1 MLHFTRLMTRGVQL
15 LLILVGLLLAASI
28 SVEHVQAH
36 ENEIKPQPQPQNLY
50 KSLLEGQRILKNRE
64 YIKPKQPTVY
74 LTFDDGPSHLTSQ
87 VLDILQAEG
96 VKATFF
102 ALGSLAESQPKII
115 QRIVREGHAL
125 GNHTLT
131 HEYKQLY
138 SSFDSFWEQV
148 KQSEDIFEKI
158 AGVRPKLLRAPGGT
172 HRNFD
177 AFYFYYL
184 DQAEY
189 LVYDWNVD
197 SGDSRRRNV
206 PAQEIVATVKASQLA
221 HELNVLLH
229 DGTGHEETVKALPE
243 IIRYYKELGY
253 TFAPLSQQ
261 VKPLQFSLGQPK
273 WERTHS
279 VSVHERLVASIAKRS
294 ATQERLAKLDQK
306 LEELNQKSEELN
318 QKLEELDQEQEDH
331 LAYQGQV
338 SVVES
343 QEAREQLIHPALTL
357 RFGSEKLQ
365 LTADRYEL
373 RDGRFHV
380 PLRQFVETM
389 GGQVAW
395 NQEDKVATVRY
406 GFRVIEYH
414 INERM
419 MKTFNPGE
427 QVRTAYLAEMSIR
440 DGTIMIPLRTT
451 AVLLKN
457 RVADYTVTSSKREV
471 YVQMHKN
478 SYLAYMQIGR
488 LST

>member
-1 MLHFTRLMTRGVQL
+1 MLHFTRLMTRGAQL

-64 YIKPKQPTVY
+64 YVKPQQPTVY
-74 LTFDDGPSHLTSQ
+74 LTFDDGPSHLTPQ
-87 VLDILQAEG
+87 VLDILKAEG

-243 IIRYYKELGY
+243 IIRYYKQLGY
-253 TFAPLSQQ
+253 TFAPVSAQ

-273 WERTHS
+273 WERVYS
-279 VSVHERLVASIAKRS
+279 VSLHERLVASIAKHS
-294 ATQERLAKLDQK
+294 ATQARLAELD
-306 LEELNQKSEELN
+306 
-318 QKLEELDQEQEDH
+318 QKLEELDQEQEAH
-331 LAYQGQV
+331 LAYQGQI
-338 SVVES
+338 SVEES
-343 QEAREQLIHPALTL
+343 QAAREQLIHPALTL

-395 NQEDKVATVRY
+395 NQENKVATVRY

-419 MKTFNPGE
+419 MKMFTPGE
-427 QVRTAYLAEMSIR
+427 QARTAYLAEMSIR
-440 DGTIMIPLRTT
+440 DGSIMIPLRTT

-457 RVADYTVTSSKREV
+457 RVADYTVTSSNREV
-471 YVQMHKN
+471 YVQMHKK
-478 SYLAYMQIGR
+478 SFLAYIQIGR